1 MQTADLPQH
10 AVDAIPHAQKTRLRL
25 EVNVGGAA
33 LDGVVQK
40 GVDEANNRIGGRV
53 AAFQRVRL
61 PHFDLAQNAVNRE
74 LQAVVF
80 VDRAV
85 DFGFLGDTKL
95 QIDLAA
101 QKGANLIEQHDVV
114 GVGDGER
121 DDIALGIEKQRKHIV
136 AFGHI
141 HRHFFQHLRRHRD
154 SLQIDALRPARL
166 GENIP
171 QSRLGQKAHPNQNP
185 AERVLRIRLMLEQ
198 GDAKLILAQ
207 HAFFDKALAERGGFL
222 FILPLLLFRNF
233 SHLCSCSFR
242 ECLASRFN
250 WTARALA
257 RARR

>member
-1 MQTADLPQH
+1 MTAS
-10 AVDAIPHAQKTRLRL
+10 
-25 EVNVGGAA
+25 
-33 LDGVVQK
+33 VQK
-40 GVDEANNRIGGRV
+40 GVDEANDRIGGRV
-53 AAFQRVRL
+53 AAFQRARF

-85 DFGFLGDTKL
+85 DFGFFGDAKL

-121 DDIALGIEKQRKHIV
+121 DDIAFGIEKQREHIV

-141 HRHFFQHLRRHRD
+141 HRDFFQHLRRHRD

-185 AERVLRIRLMLEQ
+185 AERVLRVRLMLEQ

-207 HAFFDKALAERGGFL
+207 HTFSIRRSPRGVDSSSFCRCCSSAISAIFVLAPFA
-222 FILPLLLFRNF
+222 NF
-233 SHLCSCSFR
+233 SPVG
-242 ECLASRFN
+242 FN